1 MDILTQLAM
10 VPVRAQR
17 FYKRT
22 GRTYKGA
29 KGAHIGL
36 DKSKVKCYNRH
47 QLGHFARECPQPR
60 REGQNQGQ
68 TLMKNHGGNNH
79 NNLSNNSA
87 HSSGQQS
94 TQPKPAG
101 SQNHQNVV
109 ATVANQTEC
118 VELGDFLAEFEPI
131 NHALMA
137 KQDSASD
144 HSSIEKYVETKKP
157 EVTNASTSTSVDQ
170 SKILKPSIAVPPPT
184 IYESK
189 DSKVG
194 GKQPE
199 QPKGS
204 QTQRLGKNNILENT
218 KRINGG
224 PVAFGSTKGHIST
237 QGDVSNGLAIV
248 LKLGVKI
255 PDELIVLKAP
265 RRDGLY
271 ILDMSVAAPSCG
283 TACFISKASLEES
296 GLWHRRY
303 TWVFFLKTKD
313 EAAELLK
320 TLVINLENQS
330 NLKVKTIRCDNGTEL
345 KNHVLNS
352 FCEEK
357 GIVRQ
362 FSAPRTPQ
370 QNGVAERRN
379 RTLIEAARI
388 LIIKGK
394 NKTPYELWRKRKP
407 NIYFFKP
414 FGCPVT
420 ILRTNE
426 LLPKLAEN
434 ADEGYFVGYCGVSK
448 AYRVYNKRTKIVEET
463 INVSF
468 NEKSPYNFE
477 SHPTWLFDI
486 DALTTAFNITVEKP
500 VSSSVPSGTRFSGS
514 SSTANSISETVENT
528 YSGSS
533 EPENSNVAAS
543 NELSFEHLTHN
554 SETSSHEAV
563 EVSDPMSH
571 FGDVELEHILPR
583 LNIPSNGRSHEF
595 PMLQDRRINKNHPL
609 DNVIGDMS
617 APVLTRS
624 KSADANICLHAAFF
638 VSRMQGYVQE
648 EGIDYDGVFAPMARL
663 EAIRIFLAYD
673 AFKDFQVFQMD
684 IRSAYLY
691 GLLEQEV
698 YVKQPPGF
706 EDPHYPNRIC
716 KLIKAL
722 YGLKQAPRTCARS
735 KLVFLHQL
743 LRLNTLLPQAA
754 AINFFGSKIKCL
766 IMGSPSW
773 KLQSLQTTT
782 VPSPTSTFITANG
795 MMNFD

>member
-477 SHPTWLFDI
+477 SQPTWLFDI

-500 VSSSVPSGTRFSGS
+500 VSSSVQEHNLYSPSGTRFSGS
-514 SSTANSISETVENT
+514 SSTGNSISETVENT

-563 EVSDPMSH
+563 EVSDPVSH

-638 VSRMQGYVQE
+638 VSRSTQE
-648 EGIDYDGVFAPMARL
+648 VITKGVPHASCQ
-663 EAIRIFLAYD
+663 EN
-673 AFKDFQVFQMD
+673 FQV
-684 IRSAYLY
+684 
-691 GLLEQEV
+691 LEGSTKTGFMADV
-698 YVKQPPGF
+698 NSWVKDLFPGS
-706 EDPHYPNRIC
+706 
-716 KLIKAL
+716 
-722 YGLKQAPRTCARS
+722 ARS

-754 AINFFGSKIKCL
+754 AIKFFGSKIKCL
-766 IMGSPSW
+766 IMGSP
-773 KLQSLQTTT
+773 
-782 VPSPTSTFITANG
+782 
-795 MMNFD
+795 